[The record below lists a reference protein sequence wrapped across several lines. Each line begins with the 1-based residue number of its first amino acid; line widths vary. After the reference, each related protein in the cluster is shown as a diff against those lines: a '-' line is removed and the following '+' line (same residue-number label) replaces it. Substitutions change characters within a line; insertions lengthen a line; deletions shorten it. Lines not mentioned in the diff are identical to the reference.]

1 MKIVIKFMKLGR
13 MAYISHLDLQ
23 RAILR
28 GLRAAGLT
36 PVYSQGFNP
45 HPKLSLALPLS
56 LGFESVSEY
65 AEAEIEDSKDSL
77 AALADITK
85 IRGHAIGTI
94 LRADLKRPAS
104 GNALT
109 KDARVIALLN
119 DSLPEGIV
127 VVCAYAVSDEINKG
141 AENSQPRHSLA
152 SLVKYAAYD
161 ITAPTI
167 TDKGESATT
176 AQTITVKGASIATA
190 AERID
195 AYMAQEHIYVEKE
208 NRKKGRVDT
217 IDIRPMI
224 RSFQAERNI
233 GNNKT
238 RYTCK
243 ISASSGAVL
252 NPQLLIQSFYKY
264 TNNPTPPQEFKI
276 VRTGISAD

>member
-1 MKIVIKFMKLGR
+1 MKIVIKFMKIGR

-23 RAILR
+23 RTILR

-94 LRADLKRPAS
+94 LRADPKHSTS

-109 KDARVIALLN
+109 KGAAVIALLN
-119 DSLPEGIV
+119 DALPEGIV
-127 VVCAYAVSDEINKG
+127 VICAYAVSDEIGQSAANP
-141 AENSQPRHSLA
+141 QPKHSLA

-167 TDKGESATT
+167 T
-176 AQTITVKGASIATA
+176 VKDEPIATA
-190 AERID
+190 AEFID
-195 AYMAQEHIYVEKE
+195 GYMAQEHIYVEKE

-238 RYTCK
+238 RYICK

-252 NPQLLIQSFYKY
+252 NPQLLIQSFYKHA
-264 TNNPTPPQEFKI
+264 NNPTPPQEFKI